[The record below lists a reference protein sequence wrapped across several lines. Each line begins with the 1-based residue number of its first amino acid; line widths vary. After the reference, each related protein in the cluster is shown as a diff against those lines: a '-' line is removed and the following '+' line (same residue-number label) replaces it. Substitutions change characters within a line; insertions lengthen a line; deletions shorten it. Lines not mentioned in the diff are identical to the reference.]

1 MGSTLEVETSQGVGT
16 RFYFVLDLPLA
27 GDGGFG

>member
-1 MGSTLEVETSQGVGT
+1 VMQVETAPGYGT

-27 GDGGFG
+27 GEIQFG